1 MAPVPSEHT
10 ATTTTMD
17 DREDPGGGLSPFKQM
32 EKVGK
37 IPGKKKGLVGGS
49 MVSASTFDGLVSE
62 TETYFSSPAPAPAMA
77 RIRSTPAP
85 PETGAHVPLKPNVKA
100 TNNNDLPT
108 SDEHEARTTVTIG
121 GAVTESSST
130 SG

>member
-1 MAPVPSEHT
+1 
-10 ATTTTMD
+10 MD

-62 TETYFSSPAPAPAMA
+62 TETDFSSAAPAMA

-85 PETGAHVPLKPNVKA
+85 PGTGAHVPLKPNVKA

>member
-1 MAPVPSEHT
+1 MSSNKVAP
-10 ATTTTMD
+10 
-17 DREDPGGGLSPFKQM
+17 
-32 EKVGK
+32 
-37 IPGKKKGLVGGS
+37 
-49 MVSASTFDGLVSE
+49 ASLGASHVLADTIDELVSE
-62 TETYFSSPAPAPAMA
+62 TETDSS
-77 RIRSTPAP
+77 STPAP
-85 PETGAHVPLKPNVKA
+85 PGTGAHVPLKPNVKA